1 MEDIYNFKEVEP
13 KVRRLWEE
21 GMYFAPGKNSAQR
34 PYSMFFMPPNASGPM
49 HVGNALMIAIQDV
62 LARYHRAKGES
73 TLWVPGT
80 DHGGY
85 ETQVTYER
93 EMGKQYEEINARSRK
108 ELFGVIEKFVEHNN
122 EVITGQIKAMGA
134 SVDWSR
140 FRFTLDEPSL
150 LFVHE
155 MFKKM
160 VSDNL
165 VYRSS
170 YMVNYCSSCAT
181 VLTDIELKDAPVSL
195 PRYFVKFPHKNEDG
209 HLSIATLH
217 PEFLFAVTHV
227 LVHPQDARFAQY
239 IGRVLSNPITG
250 HDVHVVESK
259 RKFDAT
265 QAEPLSVFSPSHK
278 SYDFEYAL
286 RHGLPARNLFDW
298 GGAMVEGY
306 PGARPEEARAKVL
319 EQLSASGSIESVDTS
334 SDVEFL
340 CKKGH
345 VVQKVIRMTWFLNLD
360 DEKISLRTGAL
371 DALQKEK
378 PIIHPR
384 WREKGLV
391 DWIRKMHN
399 WPIARQNV
407 WGIKIPLWYEVSD
420 PGLFT
425 VWFLTKEGSRR
436 HGNLQTF
443 LDAGISFDEIA
454 EGLERIY
461 AAEGVAWTLQKEE
474 GKQYLPETDVFD
486 TWFSSCVWGVLIFG
500 DVASAKDSDFYPSDV
515 IVLGHD
521 LIRLFIARKILLGC
535 YLTKKLPFKRVYFH
549 QLLKSADGQKMSK
562 SAGNVVPLDHY
573 LETYGAD
580 VTRMALV
587 SYTGLQEDFVFANER
602 LEFFTA
608 FSGRLWKMGRVCNA
622 ANTYSIGKY
631 TPHLLSAEDTALLSE
646 LADMRRASSVAIEK
660 YFLAQAQEKLVLF
673 LERLEHYAEAML
685 LRDDAEQ
692 ALAVFYHAFREYITA
707 LHPCMPFMTE
717 ELNSALYRPTEP
729 LAAMRRAR

>member
-13 KVRRLWEE
+13 RVRRLWEE
-21 GMYFAPGKNSAQR
+21 GAYFTPDKKATKRQ
-34 PYSMFFMPPNASGPM
+34 YSMFFMPPNASGPM
-49 HVGNALMIAIQDV
+49 HVGNALMIAMQDV
-62 LARYHRAKGES
+62 LARYHRAKGEQ
-73 TLWVPGT
+73 TLWIPGT

-93 EMGKQYEEINARSRK
+93 EKGKEYEEIITRSRK
-108 ELFGVIEKFVEHNN
+108 ELFGVIEKFVENN
-122 EVITGQIKAMGA
+122 NDIITRQIQALGA

-150 LFVHE
+150 LFVRD

-165 VYRSS
+165 IYRSS

-181 VLTDIELKDAPVSL
+181 VLTDIELKEVPVSL
-195 PRYFVKFPHKNEDG
+195 SCYFVKFHYKDADG
-209 HLSIATLH
+209 YLSLATLH

-227 LVHPQDARFAQY
+227 LVHPQDARFAQH
-239 IGRVLSNPITG
+239 IGQVLSNPITG
-250 HDVHVVESK
+250 QDVHVVESK

-265 QAEPLSVFSPSHK
+265 KVESLSVFSPSHK

-286 RHGLPARNLFDW
+286 RHGLPIRNLFDW

-306 PGARPEEARAKVL
+306 PGAKPEEARAKAL
-319 EQLSASGSIESVDTS
+319 EQLSVHDSIESVDTS

-360 DEKISLRTGAL
+360 DEKISLRQGAL

-378 PIIHPR
+378 PVVYPR
-384 WREKGLV
+384 WREKGLIE
-391 DWIRKMHN
+391 WIGKMHN

-420 PGLFT
+420 PTLFT

-443 LDAGISFDEIA
+443 LDAGISFEEIA

-461 AAEGVAWTLQKEE
+461 AAQGVVWTLQREE

-486 TWFSSCVWGVLIFG
+486 TWFSSCAWGILIFG
-500 DVASAKDSDFYPSDV
+500 DITSAKDSDFYPSDV

-521 LIRLFIARKILLGC
+521 LIRLFIARKILLGT
-535 YLTKKLPFKRVYFH
+535 YLTQKIPFKRVYFH

-580 VTRMALV
+580 VTRMALL
-587 SYTGLQEDFVFANER
+587 SYTGLQEDFVFTNER

-608 FSGRLWKMGRVCNA
+608 FSGRLWKMGRVCDA
-622 ANTYSIGKY
+622 ANVYGISQYK
-631 TPHLLSAEDTALLSE
+631 PHLLSEDDTKLLTELSDIGRVTA
-646 LADMRRASSVAIEK
+646 MAIEK
-660 YFLAQAQEKLVLF
+660 YFLAQAQERLVLF
-673 LERLEHYAEAML
+673 LERLEEYVKAMI
-685 LRDDAEQ
+685 LRDDTEE
-692 ALAVFYHAFREYITA
+692 ALAVFYHVFKEYITM
-707 LHPCMPFMTE
+707 LHPFAPFISE
-717 ELNSALYRPTEP
+717 ELYSRIYKGPRP
-729 LAAMRRAR
+729 LAAVVRR